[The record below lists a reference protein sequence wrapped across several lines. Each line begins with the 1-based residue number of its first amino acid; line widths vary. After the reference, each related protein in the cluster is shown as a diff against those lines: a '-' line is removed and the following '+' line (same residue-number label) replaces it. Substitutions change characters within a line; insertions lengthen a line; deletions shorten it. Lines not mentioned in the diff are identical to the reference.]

1 MKKTKA
7 TMNKP
12 FFAKRS
18 GYTAQ
23 ASENGSSAEITMYG
37 EVVSRQPVD
46 GWTGEKVEGDFI
58 VQSEILEDLKALL
71 GCKSLE
77 IKLHSLGGECNVA
90 IIIHNKLR
98 EMAKGGTKISCTV
111 DGVAMS
117 AGSHIMCAA
126 DTVRASEGSLIMIH
140 KSSGFYFGRMNA
152 DELREEARC
161 CDAYDSAIV
170 AAYRRKTGKS
180 ESELLEMMS
189 TETYMTGVEAL
200 EKGFVDELIETG
212 EKIEIAATADKTALV
227 VGGRYFPLRGAA
239 CPDNLPT
246 TAKQDLTIQTE
257 PPELSSGVFDTK
269 DKHNEGGKQIMAK
282 NLEELR
288 AENPELAAAVEKELR
303 AEYSAGDQE
312 DKAKISSEV
321 AQKAVQAERKR
332 LEEIEAIATQVS
344 SELLYEAKY
353 TKPCSAQDLAYRAMQ
368 ERVNKG
374 SEYLKAMNDGYL
386 KSGAADVASAS
397 APLDSGID
405 ESSPEVVK
413 AAAKAAVDDYFKSMK
428 EGK

>member
-1 MKKTKA
+1 MGVMKTRA

-23 ASENGSSAEITMYG
+23 ASENGNSAEITMYG
-37 EVVSRQPVD
+37 DVVSRRPVD
-46 GWTGEKVEGDFI
+46 YWTGEKVEGDFI
-58 VQSEILEDLKALL
+58 VQSEILEDLKALS

-140 KSSGFYFGRMNA
+140 KSAGFYFGRMNA

-170 AAYRRKTGKS
+170 AAYKRKTGKS
-180 ESELLEMMS
+180 ENELLEMMS
-189 TETYMTGVEAL
+189 AETYMTGAEAL

-212 EKIEIAATADKTALV
+212 EKVEIAATADKSALV
-227 VGGRYFPLRGAA
+227 VGGRLMRLYGAA
-239 CPDNLPT
+239 CPDNLPV
-246 TAKQDLTIQTE
+246 AKQYLTEKTE
-257 PPELSSGVFDTK
+257 PPELSSGVLDTK
-269 DKHNEGGKQIMAK
+269 NKHNEGGKPMAK
-282 NLEELR
+282 NLNELR
-288 AENPELAAAVEKELR
+288 AENPELAAAVEKELL
-303 AEYSAGDQE
+303 AEYSAGAHE
-312 DKAKISSEV
+312 SMEKASKE
-321 AQKAVQAERKR
+321 AAEKAVQEERKR
-332 LEEIEAIATQVS
+332 LEEIEAISSQVGK
-344 SELLYEAKY
+344 ELLHEAKY
-353 TKPCSAQDLAYRAMQ
+353 TKPCSAQELAYRAMQ
-368 ERVNKG
+368 DRAKKGGEFLNKWN
-374 SEYLKAMNDGYL
+374 EDYHD
-386 KSGAADVASAS
+386 SGAEDVSAAA
-397 APLDSGID
+397 APPDNGSND
-405 ESSPEVVK
+405 DDPETVK
-413 AAAKAAVDDYFKSMK
+413 AAAKSAVAEYFNIK